1 MQADYTIHAHHQHLS
16 WDNARPPAVT
26 VTPGETVEFRDIDA
40 LCGQIT
46 PQSTAADLANL
57 DFARIDPLAGPVYV
71 DGAEVGDALVVT
83 PVGMDTAGWGW
94 TAIIPG
100 YGVLAEDFPAP
111 SLHHWSYAPDL
122 SAPAMF
128 SGIAQVPLRPFCATM
143 GTAPATDGALATIP
157 TYSWGGSM
165 ALRDV
170 TVGVDLYLPVQ
181 VPGGLF
187 SLSDPH
193 AAQGDGEVCGTALE
207 APMSVTVKF
216 DLVKDARLRS
226 PRFVA
231 HGPIRRH
238 LDQRGYEATTGIN
251 GDLMDGARDALR
263 AMIDLLT
270 RQHRMAADAAY
281 MLCSVCADLRITQ
294 AIDAAKVVT
303 CYMPRSIFE

>member
-71 DGAEVGDALVVT
+71 DGADVGDALVVT

-128 SGIAQVPLRPFCATM
+128 SGIAQVAAAAVLR
-143 GTAPATDGALATIP
+143 
-157 TYSWGGSM
+157 
-165 ALRDV
+165 
-170 TVGVDLYLPVQ
+170 
-181 VPGGLF
+181 
-187 SLSDPH
+187 H
-193 AAQGDGEVCGTALE
+193 
-207 APMSVTVKF
+207 
-216 DLVKDARLRS
+216 
-226 PRFVA
+226 
-231 HGPIRRH
+231 HGNR
-238 LDQRGYEATTGIN
+238 
-251 GDLMDGARDALR
+251 ARDR
-263 AMIDLLT
+263 RRPRDDPDVFVG
-270 RQHRMAADAAY
+270 RQHGA
-281 MLCSVCADLRITQ
+281 
-294 AIDAAKVVT
+294 
-303 CYMPRSIFE
+303 P

>member
-71 DGAEVGDALVVT
+71 DGADVGDALVVT

-170 TVGVDLYLPVQ
+170 TVGVDLSRILHC
-181 VPGGLF
+181 F
-187 SLSDPH
+187 RH
-193 AAQGDGEVCGTALE
+193 
-207 APMSVTVKF
+207 
-216 DLVKDARLRS
+216 LRS
-226 PRFVA
+226 CPLSWDSPCWNRS
-231 HGPIRRH
+231 
-238 LDQRGYEATTGIN
+238 
-251 GDLMDGARDALR
+251 
-263 AMIDLLT
+263 T
-270 RQHRMAADAAY
+270 RESVPKSFRIGKPLAADG
-281 MLCSVCADLRITQ
+281 RRW
-294 AIDAAKVVT
+294 
-303 CYMPRSIFE
+303 PRAR